1 MSQISSQYDNLSSS
15 MTLSSKITP
24 IFSTSSMSL
33 SFFDSIPDGTI
44 KELDEISINRNEIVP
59 QSLID
64 EANLIYEES
73 GVIQCIYDLSDRIAL
88 NKYRSDEQRDIKL
101 NVLLDGRFY
110 INSWYELSE
119 MPSRLTYYDT
129 VTKHT
134 DLFERHKNVLEYMN
148 SIGFKIANLLDNG
161 ISDQELLWDS
171 YKREIPYCSE
181 FDPGVIIRVKSN
193 LMVEMLVVS
202 DGSNKKYFFFYNP
215 GQIFNILVENSGI
228 EYKREL
234 KIKNILS

>member
-1 MSQISSQYDNLSSS
+1 MSQILG
-15 MTLSSKITP
+15 
-24 IFSTSSMSL
+24 TSSVQGGHFQITTNGL
-33 SFFDSIPDGTI
+33 SFIDDVPDGTI

-64 EANLIYEES
+64 EAHLLYEET
-73 GVIQCIYDLSDRIAL
+73 GIIQCIYDLSDRIAI
-88 NKYRSDEQRDIKL
+88 NKYRQNTDESRDIKL
-101 NVLLDGRFY
+101 NILLDGRFY
-110 INSWYELSE
+110 IDSWYELAE

-171 YKREIPYCSE
+171 YNRETPYCSE
-181 FDPGVIIRVKSN
+181 FVPGVIIRVKSN
-193 LMVEMLVVS
+193 LMVEMVVVS
-202 DGSNKKYFFFYNP
+202 NGSNKKYFFFYNP
-215 GQIFNILVENSGI
+215 DQIFNILCENSNI

-234 KIKNILS
+234 KIKNILT